1 MDSPRG
7 VYSVHSPEVDCE
19 MSRRNGSSPG
29 LLFTLGA
36 ILAVTA
42 LSVLLPACANQAAET
57 ALSARSLE
65 ANCDRMEPE
74 PYRAHRTRL
83 LRL

>member
-1 MDSPRG
+1 M
-7 VYSVHSPEVDCE
+7 YLPEVDCE

-29 LLFTLGA
+29 LVTLGA

>member
-1 MDSPRG
+1 
-7 VYSVHSPEVDCE
+7 VHSPEVDCE

-42 LSVLLPACANQAAET
+42 LSVLLPACANKAAET

>member
-1 MDSPRG
+1 M
-7 VYSVHSPEVDCE
+7 HSPEVDCE

-42 LSVLLPACANQAAET
+42 LSVLLPACANKAAGSAVKEAEKT

-65 ANCDRMEPE
+65 ANCDVMEPE